1 MSKRE
6 TCKREED
13 TKVILRRIPTGHIG
27 QWLLVIESTY
37 IWVTV
42 PGPAAGWDIPHLAFN
57 ILVSEASRTEQK
69 VGEVWVAGTG
79 TNII

>member
-6 TCKREED
+6 TCKRAED
-13 TKVILRRIPTGHIG
+13 SKVILRRIQTGHIG

-42 PGPAAGWDIPHLAFN
+42 PGPAGDVPHLAFN
-57 ILVSEASRTEQK
+57 ILVSQASRTEEN
-69 VGEVWVAGTG
+69 VGEVWVAGTT